1 MTALSSADER
11 ALAEMLAAYTHDPL
25 GFVYAAFPWGEG
37 ELRGKS
43 APEKWQADTLRTI
56 GKRLHEGASVREA
69 IASGHGVGKSA
80 LVSWLILWAIATHE
94 DTRGIITAN
103 TEVQLR
109 TKTWA
114 ELTKWYRLFIA
125 RHLFTLSANAIFSRS
140 AGHERSW
147 RIDAVP
153 WSETSPE
160 SFAGL
165 HNQGGRILVIFDEA
179 SAISDA
185 IWEVTEGAMT
195 DTDTE
200 LIWCVFGNP
209 TRSSGRFYDCF
220 HRFRDRWHHR
230 QIDSRT
236 VRLADRRR
244 LAEWVA
250 DYGEDSDFVRVRV
263 RGLFPRASDRQL
275 ISSEL
280 AEAAATRTLATSA
293 YDFAP
298 AIIGV
303 DPAWSGTD
311 AMAIVLR
318 QGLYAKVL
326 ATLPSQTDDIETAG
340 LIARLQDEHHAQ
352 AVFIDLGYGTGIYSA
367 GKSLGRDGWR
377 LVSFAAKPTRT
388 GFANKRAEMWSDVK
402 DWLQEG
408 ASIDNNRD
416 LIADLTAPEA
426 FINHKGLLQLESKDA
441 MKKRGLPSP
450 NLADALA
457 LTFAYPI
464 RPKTTSRLRRP
475 TTRYGMM

>member
-1 MTALSSADER
+1 MQQTANDR

-37 ELRGKS
+37 ELAGKT
-43 APEKWQADTLRTI
+43 APEKWQADTLRAI
-56 GKRLHEGASVREA
+56 GKRLSEGASVREA
-69 IASGHGVGKSA
+69 VASGHGIGKSA

-94 DTRGIITAN
+94 DTRGIVTAN
-103 TEVQLR
+103 TEAQLR
-109 TKTWA
+109 SKTWA
-114 ELTKWYRLFIA
+114 ELSKWYRLFIA
-125 RHLFTLSANAIFSRS
+125 RHLFTLSANAIFSRE

-147 RIDAVP
+147 RIDALP
-153 WSETSPE
+153 WSDSSPE

-195 DTDTE
+195 DKNTE

-209 TRSSGRFYDCF
+209 TRNNGRFYDCF
-220 HRFRDRWHHR
+220 HRLRNRWHHR

-236 VRLADRRR
+236 VSISDQAR
-244 LAEWVA
+244 LAEWIS

-263 RGLFPRASDRQL
+263 RGLFPRTGEKQL
-275 ISSEL
+275 ISTEL
-280 AEAAATRTLATSA
+280 AQSAATRTLATDS

-318 QGLYAKVL
+318 QGLYSHVL
-326 ATLPSQTDDIETAG
+326 ATLPKQTNDMETAG
-340 LIARLQDEHHAQ
+340 LIARLQDEHRAQ

-367 GKSLGRDGWR
+367 GKTLGQEGWR
-377 LVSFAAKPTRT
+377 LVPFAAKASRT
-388 GFANKRAEMWSDVK
+388 GFANKRAEMWSDMK
-402 DWLQEG
+402 DWLEQG
-408 ASIDNNRD
+408 AAIDNNLD
-416 LIADLTAPEA
+416 LISDLTTPEA

-441 MKKRGLPSP
+441 IRRRGASSP

-457 LTFAYPI
+457 LTFAYPV
-464 RPKTTSRLRRP
+464 RPKRKYHPRHTTA
-475 TTRYGMM
+475 RYGMM